1 MEYERPA
8 LCRICR
14 PAVLPHRQRR
24 LFGRGSRNHQA
35 RARPQKAQTRPHP
48 FAAVGQAGL
57 QDSSKM
63 LRQYQ
68 RPLGGAVR
76 GMRRR
81 TAPSGDSQPQ
91 LIPTRG
97 VRSCLPAA
105 HRHPGIWPT
114 ATSEAPLALRPR
126 AAIPLGWAIQNR
138 FDLSSRRPEKNRQTP
153 IRSADEAEAV
163 IADAACHGATDFRT
177 IQLASGSQALMLT
190 ERLDQYRWIIITRR
204 LKVPAS
210 GVPRRRTE
218 WRSREIRG

>member
-57 QDSSKM
+57 QDQSKM
-63 LRQYQ
+63 LRHY
-68 RPLGGAVR
+68 RRSLGSRSRNAAENG
-76 GMRRR
+76 
-81 TAPSGDSQPQ
+81 PSGDSQPQ
-91 LIPTRG
+91 MIPTRG
-97 VRSCLPAA
+97 VRPCLPAA

-210 GVPRRRTE
+210 GELRRRTE
-218 WRSREIRG
+218 WRSREIQG

>member
-1 MEYERPA
+1 MEHEQPA

-14 PAVLPHRQRR
+14 PAALPHRQRR

-105 HRHPGIWPT
+105 HRHPGICPNCGVRGALGLASARRDPLGMGYSKPVRSQQQEAREKPT
-114 ATSEAPLALRPR
+114 DADPFGRRSRSGDCRRRLSRRDRLQDDPVGQREPSAHADR
-126 AAIPLGWAIQNR
+126 AA
-138 FDLSSRRPEKNRQTP
+138 
-153 IRSADEAEAV
+153 
-163 IADAACHGATDFRT
+163 
-177 IQLASGSQALMLT
+177 
-190 ERLDQYRWIIITRR
+190 
-204 LKVPAS
+204 
-210 GVPRRRTE
+210 
-218 WRSREIRG
+218 

>member
-57 QDSSKM
+57 QDQSKM
-63 LRQYQ
+63 LRHY
-68 RPLGGAVR
+68 RRSLGSRSRNAAENGPK
-76 GMRRR
+76 RRFT
-81 TAPSGDSQPQ
+81 TAM
-91 LIPTRG
+91 IPTRG
-97 VRSCLPAA
+97 VRPCLPAA
-105 HRHPGIWPT
+105 HRHPGIWPNCGVRG
-114 ATSEAPLALRPR
+114 ALGLAS
-126 AAIPLGWAIQNR
+126 A
-138 FDLSSRRPEKNRQTP
+138 RRDPPGMGYSKPVRSQQQAP

-210 GVPRRRTE
+210 GELRRRTE
-218 WRSREIRG
+218 WRSREIQG